1 MQLWHVF
8 SSLLLRLLRLRLM
21 LMVKKQ
27 QRTTKCRKG
36 QSEKRTLFF
45 SILWSLAL
53 QHKSNSKFKKRDEV
67 ICIIYFSTMIL

>member
-1 MQLWHVF
+1 
-8 SSLLLRLLRLRLM
+8 M

-36 QSEKRTLFF
+36 QSEKRTMFF
-45 SILWSLAL
+45 NILWSLAL

-67 ICIIYFSTMIL
+67 KYALFISLQLVCS